1 MPSNTIR
8 IRASVNGG
16 VTDVKSLINHPMTT
30 GLQKNKKT
38 GKIIP
43 AHFIEQV
50 TAELDGKQ
58 VFVANWSIGISTNPF
73 LSFKVEGGKAGQS
86 LKLSWVDN
94 KGESDSIT
102 TKLS

>member
-8 IRASVNGG
+8 IRATASNGIADIK
-16 VTDVKSLINHPMTT
+16 TLINHPMIT

-43 AHFIEQV
+43 AHFIERV
-50 TAELDGKQ
+50 TAELDGKV
-58 VFVANWSIGISTNPF
+58 VFVANWGIGISTNPF
-73 LSFKVEGGKAGQS
+73 LSFKVKGGKSGQT